1 MFFVLHTECNL
12 ISSHFMLCSSGFF
25 FCEFVQ
31 FSFSLFSLFNFLFV
45 YFCSCEKQIFNKI
58 EKPFAFSIGV
68 TMVCFVLFASKRNS
82 VNMKHTSASLIVIF
96 PLDYRNQDEI
106 NNENTFRTIKRKWT
120 NQIKENREKGEKGK
134 EKAEKRDQMVSIWN
148 ATRVPFLTIAC
159 LAKISVW
166 FICHILCSI
175 LFTPKTVFFVVKYKG
190 TESKKNP
197 NRKQQNKIQEN
208 KKKREKNNN
217 SRAAAKKKMWKKV
230 LFMWIP
236 IGRKSFICETKK
248 RTQEENKKLNK
259 TVKCVQLPNFRSLL
273 VRYGRLR
280 NAYIK

>member
-1 MFFVLHTECNL
+1 MLHGYH
-12 ISSHFMLCSSGFF
+12 SWQSHVWQKSLSDSYVT
-25 FCEFVQ
+25 FCAAFYLLQ
-31 FSFSLFSLFNFLFV
+31 RLYFLSLNTK
-45 YFCSCEKQIFNKI
+45 E
-58 EKPFAFSIGV
+58 P
-68 TMVCFVLFASKRNS
+68 
-82 VNMKHTSASLIVIF
+82 
-96 PLDYRNQDEI
+96 NQ
-106 NNENTFRTIKRKWT
+106 
-120 NQIKENREKGEKGK
+120 
-134 EKAEKRDQMVSIWN
+134 
-148 ATRVPFLTIAC
+148 
-159 LAKISVW
+159 
-166 FICHILCSI
+166 
-175 LFTPKTVFFVVKYKG
+175 
-190 TESKKNP
+190 KKNP
-197 NRKQQNKIQEN
+197 NQKQQNKIQEN